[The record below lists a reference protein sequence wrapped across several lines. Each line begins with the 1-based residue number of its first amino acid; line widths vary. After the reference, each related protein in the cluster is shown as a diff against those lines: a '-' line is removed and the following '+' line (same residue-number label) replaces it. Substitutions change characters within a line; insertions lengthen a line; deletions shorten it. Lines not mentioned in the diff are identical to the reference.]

1 MLANPIIKLD
11 KVKREP
17 SSEWNVIKRLAA
29 VKQMTRDVCEI
40 SLHKSLPSSSTG
52 WAIKLCVHSVR
63 KVSEINTISCENL
76 MDFNKTRL
84 HEVVLKLHTRAWI
97 FSRLSI
103 ASVDGNQLLSEVVFS
118 DLFVFSLLGE

>member
-1 MLANPIIKLD
+1 
-11 KVKREP
+11 
-17 SSEWNVIKRLAA
+17 
-29 VKQMTRDVCEI
+29 
-40 SLHKSLPSSSTG
+40 
-52 WAIKLCVHSVR
+52 
-63 KVSEINTISCENL
+63 